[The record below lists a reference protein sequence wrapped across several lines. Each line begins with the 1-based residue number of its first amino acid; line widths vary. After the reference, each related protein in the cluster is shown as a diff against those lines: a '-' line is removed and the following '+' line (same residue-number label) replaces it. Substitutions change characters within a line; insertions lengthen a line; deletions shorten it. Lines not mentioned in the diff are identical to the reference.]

1 MKRKR
6 RRPRRTIVEYSPK
19 GSHQRNGVV
28 ENAHYH
34 LEGLLRTMRSDLME
48 KTGVNVNVKSLLAP
62 WLVRHCA
69 WSLTRFAI
77 GADGQTAF
85 KRHCGKDCV
94 GETACFGEA
103 ICHRIPLRIQTKM
116 EPRWEADGV
125 FLGKLDLSDEVIV
138 GTPKGIETTR
148 SFRRMTE
155 DRQWNPE
162 TLRMFVGVPWNPRGI
177 TTDAPGGIRKRY
189 ITRALVQAHGATDR
203 CPACQGDGQVHVP
216 RCRKR
221 FEDIFDQ
228 EKQPGQHVRWY
239 RKTGQ
244 VMRLNKSCQVISVH
258 SANGDK
264 NRQQQRQQ
272 QHASVP
278 EPSAQPS
285 SSSYEEPMQVS
296 TTPRRARNPDDESEM
311 RTVRPRLDMSALINE
326 LCERDVPEIDWEKLA
341 VDNSSVNDIYTGL
354 KLDEEQVTAGRETE
368 VKRMCEFEVFAEV
381 NEEQARGK
389 RIWNSAWLDSQKRPG
404 LVRSRLVVNQV
415 RGASK
420 REDVFAAPAPLA
432 AMRFIL
438 SRAASRGHGRCLG
451 LWDVSVA
458 FFHAAIEEEVFVRPP
473 KNMRR
478 DKTIWRLLKDMY
490 GTQVA
495 SSRWQRLVRETLCDG
510 HWKVLT
516 CVQCVAYNETED
528 SLVMFHGDDF
538 LAEGHDS

>member
-1 MKRKR
+1 MTKCDQEQSMKRIAELLQEW
-6 RRPRRTIVEYSPK
+6 RRPRRMIVEYSPK
-19 GSHQRNGVV
+19 GSHESNGVV

-34 LEGLLRTMRSDLME
+34 LEGVLRTMRSDLME

-77 GADGQTAF
+77 SADGQTAF
-85 KRHCGKDCV
+85 KCQRDKDCF

-103 ICHRIPLRIQTKM
+103 ICYRIPLRVQTKM

-125 FLGKLDLSDEVIV
+125 FLGKVDLSDEVIV
-138 GTPKGIETTR
+138 GTPKGIETIR

-189 ITRALVQAHGATDR
+189 ITRALVQAQEATDG

-216 RCRKR
+216 WCRKR

-228 EKQPGQHVRWY
+228 EKKPGQPRDVVQQDAAE
-239 RKTGQ
+239 Q
-244 VMRLNKSCQVISVH
+244 VVL
-258 SANGDK
+258 GD
-264 NRQQQRQQ
+264 QRVQMEQEPQQ

-278 EPSAQPS
+278 EPNAQPS

-296 TTPRRARNPDDESEM
+296 TTQRRARNPDDENEM

-326 LCERDVPEIDWEKLA
+326 LCARDVSEIDWEKLA
-341 VDNSSVNDIYTGL
+341 MDNSSVYDIYTGL
-354 KLDEEQVTAGRETE
+354 KLDEEQVRAGLETE
-368 VKRMCEFEVFAEV
+368 VERISEFEVYEEV

-389 RIWNSAWLDSQKRPG
+389 RIWNSARLDSLERPG
-404 LVRSRLVVNQV
+404 LVRSGLVVNQA

-420 REDVFAAPAPLA
+420 REDVFAATPPLA

-451 LWDVSVA
+451 LWDV
-458 FFHAAIEEEVFVRPP
+458 
-473 KNMRR
+473 
-478 DKTIWRLLKDMY
+478 L
-490 GTQVA
+490 
-495 SSRWQRLVRETLCDG
+495 SRND
-510 HWKVLT
+510 
-516 CVQCVAYNETED
+516 
-528 SLVMFHGDDF
+528 
-538 LAEGHDS
+538 

>member
-1 MKRKR
+1 
-6 RRPRRTIVEYSPK
+6 
-19 GSHQRNGVV
+19 
-28 ENAHYH
+28 
-34 LEGLLRTMRSDLME
+34 ME
-48 KTGVNVNVKSLLAP
+48 KTGVNVNVKSLLAL

-69 WSLTRFAI
+69 WSLTTFAI

-85 KRHCGKDCV
+85 KRQRGKDCV

-103 ICHRIPLRIQTKM
+103 ICHRIPLRIRTKM

-138 GTPKGIETTR
+138 GTPKKNETTR

-189 ITRALVQAHGATDR
+189 IMRALVQAHGARDG
-203 CPACQGDGQVHVP
+203 CFACQGDGQVHVP

-221 FEDIFDQ
+221 FEDILDQ
-228 EKQPGQHVRWY
+228 EKQPGQPREVVQED
-239 RKTGQ
+239 GPG
-244 VMRLNKSCQVISVH
+244 H
-258 SANGDK
+258 SAEQVVPGDQ
-264 NRQQQRQQ
+264 RVQMEQEPQQQQRQH

-285 SSSYEEPMQVS
+285 SSSYQEPMQVS
-296 TTPRRARNPDDESEM
+296 TTPRRARKPDDEREM
-311 RTVRPRLDMSALINE
+311 RTVCPRLDMSALINE
-326 LCERDVPEIDWEKLA
+326 LCERVVPEIDWEKLA

-354 KLDEEQVTAGRETE
+354 KLDDEQVRAGRETE
-368 VKRMCEFEVFAEV
+368 VKRMLEFEVYEEV

-404 LVRSRLVVNQV
+404 PVRSRLVVNQV

-420 REDVFAAPAPLA
+420 REDVFAATAPLA

-516 CVQCVAYNETED
+516 CVPCVAYTMR
-528 SLVMFHGDDF
+528 LRTHW
-538 LAEGHDS
+538 